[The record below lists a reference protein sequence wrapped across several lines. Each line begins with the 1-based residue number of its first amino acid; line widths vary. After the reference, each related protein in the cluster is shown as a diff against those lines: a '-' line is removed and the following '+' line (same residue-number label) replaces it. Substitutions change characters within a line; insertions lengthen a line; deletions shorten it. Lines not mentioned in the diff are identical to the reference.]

1 VAGTASNS
9 GIGFAVPVNTV
20 KRVSEALI
28 KDGRIRY
35 PYLGITSRDG
45 LNLSAIA
52 EDLGVNVRE
61 GVLIFS
67 VAELGPAQRA
77 GLRGGSADR
86 VVTVQGAPV
95 PLGGDIII
103 AMNGTPVKDYTDLI
117 SKLVNTTAP
126 GDKVMLTIIRDGAQ
140 QDVELTVGERPR

>member
-1 VAGTASNS
+1 
-9 GIGFAVPVNTV
+9 
-20 KRVSEALI
+20 
-28 KDGRIRY
+28 
-35 PYLGITSRDG
+35 
-45 LNLSAIA
+45 
-52 EDLGVNVRE
+52 
-61 GVLIFS
+61 
-67 VAELGPAQRA
+67 
-77 GLRGGSADR
+77 